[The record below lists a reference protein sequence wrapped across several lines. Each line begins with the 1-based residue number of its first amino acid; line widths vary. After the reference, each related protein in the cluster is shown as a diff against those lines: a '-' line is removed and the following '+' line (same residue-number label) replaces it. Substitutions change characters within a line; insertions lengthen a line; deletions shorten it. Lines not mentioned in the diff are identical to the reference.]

1 MWRPPLYCLFLPI
14 LACLLISFSQHWHGL
29 FQQHTNYVDGPAF
42 VTQCP
47 IVPGNSFLYDFQALN
62 QAVMDYRCYSL
73 WSFTH
78 SILQGTYWYHS
89 HFQNQ
94 YCDGLR
100 GALVVYDPED
110 PHLGLYDV
118 DDGESGISG

>member
-1 MWRPPLYCLFLPI
+1 MHPAPLMLSL
-14 LACLLISFSQHWHGL
+14 QHWHGL

-47 IVPGNSFLYDFQALN
+47 LVPGNSFAYNFQALD
-62 QAVMDYRCYSL
+62 QAVMYFGRGTISVNLICRIS
-73 WSFTH
+73 
-78 SILQGTYWYHS
+78 QGTFWYHS

-100 GALVVYDPED
+100 GALVVYDPND
-110 PHLGLYDV
+110 PHADLYDI
-118 DDGESGISG
+118 DDGKRER